1 MTMDS
6 EYPQDEKTILLDRE
20 GCAPAQGPV
29 TDFPAPPRFEHL
41 ESRMIYSAGLQ
52 GAQSFKMGPN
62 SLVAA
67 AWALLSQV
75 AQLRSSSGRESL
87 PALNDRLSSAITAFE
102 VRALHLG
109 VETDEVM
116 SARYVL
122 CSVIDEAVVTT
133 AWGNRSDWSKT
144 SLLSR
149 FHNETFGGEKFFQL
163 LEQLCRDPVKHLDM
177 LELMYLCLSM
187 GFEGKY
193 RVMARGG
200 TQLERVR
207 DGLYRQIRHVRG
219 ERLPIAAL
227 AVTER
232 APGPRLRIVCATWAG
247 VFTLVCLAAM
257 YSGFAWVLNNER
269 MTVLQPFQLLAPDQ
283 TRTPL

>member
-163 LEQLCRDPVKHLDM
+163 LEQLCRDPVKHLDL

>member
-1 MTMDS
+1 MDS

>member
-163 LEQLCRDPVKHLDM
+163 LEQLCRDPVKHLDL

-269 MTVLQPFQLLAPDQ
+269 MTVLQPFQLLAPGQ